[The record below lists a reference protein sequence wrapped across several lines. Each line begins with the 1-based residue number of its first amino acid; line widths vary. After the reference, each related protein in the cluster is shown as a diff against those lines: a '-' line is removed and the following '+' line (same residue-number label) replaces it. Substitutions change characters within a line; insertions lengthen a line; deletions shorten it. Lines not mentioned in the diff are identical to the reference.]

1 MTPEDDAL
9 IETSLLAAREAAA
22 LQREMQGAIDPAEA
36 VDKGWR
42 DFVTVVDRESAR
54 LIVDRVRARF
64 PRHAVL
70 AEDDPREM
78 SDDAGGGSDALDSGS
93 DVAGSGSDERMLWII
108 DPLDGTTNWLHGYP
122 SWGVS
127 IATVD
132 ARGLRTAVVVNGA
145 NGEEFTAR
153 RGGGAW
159 RDGEPIRVSAVSDP
173 GLALLGTG
181 FPFKRREMIPRY
193 LAVLGRMLEAS
204 SGVRRAGAAAL
215 DLCDVACGR
224 LDGFWEHWLMPWDV
238 AAGALIVQEAGGNF
252 SALPSAEDAV
262 GNPLGDPPLDE
273 AIRGGDRIIR
283 AFAGEI
289 GLDRETGL
297 DRKTGGGFLAGNGRL
312 EPWLLRM
319 WSEAARS

>member
-78 SDDAGGGSDALDSGS
+78 SDAG
-93 DVAGSGSDERMLWII
+93 GSDERMLWVI

-153 RGGGAW
+153 RGGGAR

-283 AFAGEI
+283 AFAGETE
-289 GLDRETGL
+289 LDREIGL

-312 EPWLLRM
+312 EPWLREV